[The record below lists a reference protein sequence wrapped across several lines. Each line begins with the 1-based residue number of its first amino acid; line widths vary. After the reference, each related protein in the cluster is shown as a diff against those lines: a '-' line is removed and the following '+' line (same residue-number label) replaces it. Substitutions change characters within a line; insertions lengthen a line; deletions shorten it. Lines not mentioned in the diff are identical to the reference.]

1 MAERREPEPECNPNP
16 NVTLTLTLTPREEGL
31 GFNTGFGLEGY
42 ASLEIDG
49 IQMLFPTGSPVVP
62 KAAPGL
68 WCRFLKV
75 VFGFPPRTRGCPPP
89 LSGAARPF
97 GIAF

>member
-49 IQMLFPTGSPVVP
+49 IQMLFPTGSLRSFQKLP
-62 KAAPGL
+62 PGSG
-68 WCRFLKV
+68 V
-75 VFGFPPRTRGCPPP
+75 VF
-89 LSGAARPF
+89 
-97 GIAF
+97 